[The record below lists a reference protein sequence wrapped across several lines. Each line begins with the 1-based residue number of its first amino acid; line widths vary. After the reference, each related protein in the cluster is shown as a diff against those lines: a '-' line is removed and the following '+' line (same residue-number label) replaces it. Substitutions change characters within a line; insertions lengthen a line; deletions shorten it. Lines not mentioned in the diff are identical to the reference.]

1 MSAPTGHLP
10 ILSLTTYLRRRSNI
24 VLQYKG
30 YTGTVEFDDEARLF
44 HGEVIDFRD
53 IVTFQ
58 GTGVEELS

>member
-1 MSAPTGHLP
+1 M
-10 ILSLTTYLRRRSNI
+10 
-24 VLQYKG
+24 QYKG